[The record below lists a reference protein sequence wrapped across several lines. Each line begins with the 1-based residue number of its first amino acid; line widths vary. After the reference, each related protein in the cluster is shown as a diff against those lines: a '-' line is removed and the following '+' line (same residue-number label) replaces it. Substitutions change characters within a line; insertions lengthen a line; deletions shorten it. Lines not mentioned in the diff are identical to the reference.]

1 MSVLKKIIIILLIL
15 TILIISLVYDSLYV
29 APSRFQVRYETL
41 SDVKIPEQLNDLNII
56 YFSDLHYGTN
66 MCGERL
72 QKLIEL
78 INNCAP
84 DIVLFGGDLISDQQY
99 DQSQI
104 DELTSS
110 LAAIEARLGKF
121 AVLGEYDHQ
130 QLDLVN
136 QILVDSDFEILSNKA
151 LKIRNTGSQAIT
163 LIGIDCSIGGYN
175 NEEAAFADVG
185 PNSYNIVI
193 AHTPDTVLN
202 LPNDRTDYFIAGH
215 THGGQVNY
223 LFGTTYDVEQA
234 DLALSGKHNVNDS
247 YTLDISNGVG
257 SIGSDARF
265 LSYPEI
271 VLYRLVHQEEQS
283 NQTN

>member
-136 QILVDSDFEILSNKA
+136 QILVDSDFEILSTPGHTPGGVCYYFREYNA
-151 LKIRNTGSQAIT
+151 LFTGDT
-163 LIGIDCSIGGYN
+163 LFRASIG
-175 NEEAAFADVG
+175 
-185 PNSYNIVI
+185 
-193 AHTPDTVLN
+193 
-202 LPNDRTDYFIAGH
+202 RTDLPGGDTDVLLESVSGTLMQLPDSLEIYPGH
-215 THGGQVNY
+215 GFPST
-223 LFGTTYDVEQA
+223 
-234 DLALSGKHNVNDS
+234 
-247 YTLDISNGVG
+247 
-257 SIGSDARF
+257 IGWERRNNPYICKS
-265 LSYPEI
+265 
-271 VLYRLVHQEEQS
+271 
-283 NQTN
+283 